1 MPDSS
6 THHRVLVI
14 GGGNGGVSVA
24 ARLRRQGVGDI
35 ALIEPRVEHVYK
47 PLFSHV
53 AGGTARAGI
62 TVRPQRGVIPPG
74 VEWIQ
79 DSVVRV
85 DPEASSVELASLRRI
100 TYDHLVVCPGIQLD
114 WDRIPGLAQAI
125 KTPAVASHYR
135 FDLAEKASLLLRDV
149 RRGTVV
155 FTQPDDPASCAGA
168 AQKPMYQACAYWRAI
183 GVLDDIRVIMVVH
196 GDRPF
201 GVPAIAGELERVIA
215 EYGIELRTN
224 SELLE
229 VDGAAREV
237 VIGNSEGTERVS
249 YDVLN
254 AVPPQ
259 SAPDWLKGS
268 ALAADDGGFV
278 AVDPRTLRSPRFPNV
293 WALGDAAATTNSKC
307 GGSLRKQTY
316 VLAKNLAAVLR
327 GKDPRWSYDGY
338 AVCPFTVSRST
349 VVWAEFDDKGDL
361 APTIPFWKTMYR
373 ESRLSWI
380 FDRHVLPWV
389 YWNLILT
396 GRV

>member
-1 MPDSS
+1 MPDSIRRY
-6 THHRVLVI
+6 RVLIV
-14 GGGNGGVSVA
+14 GGGNGGISLA
-24 ARLRRQGVGDI
+24 ARLKRRGVEGI
-35 ALIEPRVEHVYK
+35 AVIEPRAQHVYK

-53 AGGTARAGI
+53 AGGTARASV
-62 TVRPQRGVIPPG
+62 TVRQQADVTPRG

-79 DSVVRV
+79 DAVTSI
-85 DPEASSVELASLRRI
+85 DPEASTVTLSGGEQIA
-100 TYDHLVVCPGIQLD
+100 YEHVVLSPGIQLD
-114 WDRIPGLAQAI
+114 WHRIPGLADAI
-125 KTPAVASHYR
+125 ETPSVASHYR
-135 FDLAEKASLLLRDV
+135 YDLAAKASALLRDV
-149 RRGTVV
+149 RSGTVI

-183 GVLDDIRVIMVVH
+183 GVLADIRVVLVVP

-201 GVPAIAGELERVIA
+201 GVPAVADELDRVIA
-215 EYGIELRTN
+215 DYGIELRPN

-229 VDGAAREV
+229 VDGAAKEV
-237 VIGNSEGTERVS
+237 VIGGPTGTERLS

-268 ALAADDGGFV
+268 AVAADEGGFV
-278 AVDPRTLRSPRFPNV
+278 EVDPRTLRGDRHANV

-307 GGSLRKQTY
+307 GGALRKQTF
-316 VLAKNLAAVLR
+316 VLANNLADVLR
-327 GKDPRWSYDGY
+327 GEQPRSLYDGY

-349 VVWAEFDDKGDL
+349 VVWAEFADRNRL

-380 FDRHVLPWV
+380 FDRRILPWV

>member
-1 MPDSS
+1 MPE
-6 THHRVLVI
+6 TTAHHRVLVI
-14 GGGNGGVSVA
+14 GGGNGGISAA
-24 ARLRRQGVGDI
+24 ARLKRRGVDGI
-35 ALIEPRVEHVYK
+35 AVIEPREEHVYK

-53 AGGTARAGI
+53 AGGTARASS
-62 TVRPQRGVIPPG
+62 TVRAQRAVTPPG

-79 DSVVRV
+79 DSVVSI
-85 DPEASSVELASLRRI
+85 DPESDSVVLSGGGRV
-100 TYDHLVVCPGIQLD
+100 TYEHLVICPGIQLD
-114 WDRIPGLAQAI
+114 WQRVPGLAEAI
-125 KTPAVASHYR
+125 ETPAAASHYR
-135 FDLAEKASLLLRDV
+135 YDLAAKASLLLRDL
-149 RRGTVV
+149 RHGAVV

-183 GVLDDIRVIMVVH
+183 GVLDDIRVVMVVP

-201 GVPAIAGELERVIA
+201 GVPAVADELDRVIA

-229 VDGAAREV
+229 VDGAAKEV
-237 VIGNSEGTERVS
+237 IIGGPDGAERLS

-268 ALAADDGGFV
+268 VLAADEGGFV
-278 AVDPRTLRSPRFPNV
+278 EVDPRTLRSNRYPNV

-307 GGSLRKQTY
+307 GGSLRKQTF
-316 VLAKNLAAVLR
+316 VVAKNLAAVLR
-327 GKDPRWSYDGY
+327 GEQPQSLYDGY

-349 VVWAEFDDKGDL
+349 VVWAEFDDRNRL

-373 ESRLSWI
+373 ENRLAWI
-380 FDRHVLPWV
+380 FDRHILPWV